1 MENITRSGTC
11 IELFKDVQPYDFFL
25 KNSAH
30 IDIPSYMV
38 PKCFSGWFRAIVT
51 RVPGRTSHNYLQAHG
66 SKRSKSKVHPGNE
79 EILATVTDKY
89 SIICRLEKTLVCAVN
104 AFEMF
109 NSTSVARKRA
119 PPFLLYGVH
128 SFKSF

>member
-51 RVPGRTSHNYLQAHG
+51 RVPGRTSHITITIF
-66 SKRSKSKVHPGNE
+66 KRMAAKGPSQRYILEMKKS
-79 EILATVTDKY
+79 
-89 SIICRLEKTLVCAVN
+89 
-104 AFEMF
+104 
-109 NSTSVARKRA
+109 
-119 PPFLLYGVH
+119 
-128 SFKSF
+128 

>member
-1 MENITRSGTC
+1 M
-11 IELFKDVQPYDFFL
+11 FFWL
-25 KNSAH
+25 
-30 IDIPSYMV
+30 
-38 PKCFSGWFRAIVT
+38 
-51 RVPGRTSHNYLQAHG
+51 VPGDSNKSAWKNFTYNYNYLQAHG